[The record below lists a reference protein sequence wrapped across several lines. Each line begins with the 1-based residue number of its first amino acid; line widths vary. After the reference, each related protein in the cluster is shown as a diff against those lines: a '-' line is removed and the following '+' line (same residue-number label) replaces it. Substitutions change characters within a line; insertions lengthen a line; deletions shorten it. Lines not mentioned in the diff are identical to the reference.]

1 MCDHILHVLILVA
14 ILLRFNRSNYLKT
27 KKAELCSKQFMR
39 VKNDSFFLFMRP
51 IEDLINSG
59 KTLTKKET
67 LAVERYI
74 QANSEQIS
82 LRELNDLKCIAAI
95 RKRWK

>member
-1 MCDHILHVLILVA
+1 MTF
-14 ILLRFNRSNYLKT
+14 FNY
-27 KKAELCSKQFMR
+27 
-39 VKNDSFFLFMRP
+39 LFMRP

-74 QANSEQIS
+74 HANSEQIS
-82 LRELNDLKCIAAI
+82 LREFNDLKCIAAI

>member
-1 MCDHILHVLILVA
+1 M
-14 ILLRFNRSNYLKT
+14 FNRSNYLKT
-27 KKAELCSKQFMR
+27 KKAEFCSKQFLESKMT
-39 VKNDSFFLFMRP
+39 FFNYLFMRP

>member
-1 MCDHILHVLILVA
+1 
-14 ILLRFNRSNYLKT
+14 
-27 KKAELCSKQFMR
+27 
-39 VKNDSFFLFMRP
+39 MRP

-74 QANSEQIS
+74 QANSEQVS
-82 LRELNDLKCIAAI
+82 LRELNDLKCISAI
-95 RKRWK
+95 RKRRK

>member
-1 MCDHILHVLILVA
+1 M
-14 ILLRFNRSNYLKT
+14 FKT
-27 KKAELCSKQFMR
+27 IFR
-39 VKNDSFFLFMRP
+39 VKNDSFFNYLFMRP

-82 LRELNDLKCIAAI
+82 LRELNDLKCISAI
-95 RKRWK
+95 RKRRK

>member
-1 MCDHILHVLILVA
+1 
-14 ILLRFNRSNYLKT
+14 
-27 KKAELCSKQFMR
+27 MR
-39 VKNDSFFLFMRP
+39 VKNDSFLFMRP

-74 QANSEQIS
+74 QANYEQIS
-82 LRELNDLKCIAAI
+82 LRELNDLKCISAI

>member
-1 MCDHILHVLILVA
+1 
-14 ILLRFNRSNYLKT
+14 
-27 KKAELCSKQFMR
+27 
-39 VKNDSFFLFMRP
+39 MRP
-51 IEDLINSG
+51 IEDLINSC

-82 LRELNDLKCIAAI
+82 LRELNDLKCISAI

>member
-1 MCDHILHVLILVA
+1 
-14 ILLRFNRSNYLKT
+14 
-27 KKAELCSKQFMR
+27 
-39 VKNDSFFLFMRP
+39 MRP

-82 LRELNDLKCIAAI
+82 LRELNDLKCISAI
-95 RKRWK
+95 RKRWNNRIMNKGFSRMNYIKLTL

>member
-1 MCDHILHVLILVA
+1 
-14 ILLRFNRSNYLKT
+14 
-27 KKAELCSKQFMR
+27 
-39 VKNDSFFLFMRP
+39 MRP

-74 QANSEQIS
+74 QTNSEQIS
-82 LRELNDLKCIAAI
+82 LRELNDLKCISDI

>member
-1 MCDHILHVLILVA
+1 M
-14 ILLRFNRSNYLKT
+14 FKT
-27 KKAELCSKQFMR
+27 IFR
-39 VKNDSFFLFMRP
+39 VKNDSFFNYLFMRP

-82 LRELNDLKCIAAI
+82 LRELNDLKCISAI

>member
-1 MCDHILHVLILVA
+1 M
-14 ILLRFNRSNYLKT
+14 FKT
-27 KKAELCSKQFMR
+27 IFR
-39 VKNDSFFLFMRP
+39 VNNDSFFNYLFMRP

-82 LRELNDLKCIAAI
+82 LRELNDLKCISAI
-95 RKRWK
+95 RKRRK

>member
-1 MCDHILHVLILVA
+1 M
-14 ILLRFNRSNYLKT
+14 FKT
-27 KKAELCSKQFMR
+27 IFR
-39 VKNDSFFLFMRP
+39 VKNDFFFNYLFMRP
-51 IEDLINSG
+51 IEDLINSV

-82 LRELNDLKCIAAI
+82 LRELNDLKCISAI
-95 RKRWK
+95 RKRRK

>member
-1 MCDHILHVLILVA
+1 
-14 ILLRFNRSNYLKT
+14 
-27 KKAELCSKQFMR
+27 
-39 VKNDSFFLFMRP
+39 MRP

-74 QANSEQIS
+74 HANSEQIS
-82 LRELNDLKCIAAI
+82 LREFNDLKCISAI
-95 RKRWK
+95 RNRWK

>member
-1 MCDHILHVLILVA
+1 M
-14 ILLRFNRSNYLKT
+14 FKT
-27 KKAELCSKQFMR
+27 IFR
-39 VKNDSFFLFMRP
+39 VKNDFFFNYLFMRP

-82 LRELNDLKCIAAI
+82 LRELNDLKCISAI
-95 RKRWK
+95 RKRRK

>member
-1 MCDHILHVLILVA
+1 MKRTNNFLFDKVFGILVSYSKKIICAKHILFFY
-14 ILLRFNRSNYLKT
+14 RPFFNY
-27 KKAELCSKQFMR
+27 
-39 VKNDSFFLFMRP
+39 LFMRP

-82 LRELNDLKCIAAI
+82 LRELNDLKCISAI

>member
-1 MCDHILHVLILVA
+1 
-14 ILLRFNRSNYLKT
+14 
-27 KKAELCSKQFMR
+27 
-39 VKNDSFFLFMRP
+39 MRP

-82 LRELNDLKCIAAI
+82 LRELNDLKYISAI